1 MTSENT
7 FKEAMDRIEED
18 QEKFWSSLS
27 KEDQLKVF
35 CCVVRRIHDGEIK
48 NPRSYRGVLYEVF
61 NFGPESYAQAQ
72 CAGFLAL
79 HNSIMSDDE
88 FEQLRGD
95 L

>member
-7 FKEAMDRIEED
+7 FKEVMDRIEED

-27 KEDQLKVF
+27 NEDQLKVF
-35 CCVVRRIHDGEIK
+35 CCVVRRIYDGEIK

-72 CAGFLAL
+72 CAGFLTL